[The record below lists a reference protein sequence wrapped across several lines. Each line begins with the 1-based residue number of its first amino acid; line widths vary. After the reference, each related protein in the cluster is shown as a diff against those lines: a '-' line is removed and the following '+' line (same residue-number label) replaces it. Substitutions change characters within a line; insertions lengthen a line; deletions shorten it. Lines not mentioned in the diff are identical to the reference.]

1 MARKARKGV
10 ELQSERG
17 SEPARSGAP
26 NPHMLAARQAKRGR
40 YTTEGSTVGEV
51 AAGGR
56 AVRQGRA
63 SGICDAGEKVHTRT
77 HAHTHTHT
85 HCIYIY
91 CMCVRVYCV
100 YCVYNTRTQTHTNT
114 QHKHT
119 QVHGSRKRAR
129 ELQRVDKVHT
139 CVCVC
144 VCVCVCDCI
153 CTKLTST
160 LETLCSDF
168 TQHSHYTT
176 DTTTLT

>member
-114 QHKHT
+114 QHKQTHRCMGAES
-119 QVHGSRKRAR
+119 VR
-129 ELQRVDKVHT
+129 ESCNALIRSILV

-144 VCVCVCDCI
+144 VCVCVI
-153 CTKLTST
+153 VYVLN
-160 LETLCSDF
+160 
-168 TQHSHYTT
+168 
-176 DTTTLT
+176 

>member
-77 HAHTHTHT
+77 HAHTHTHKS
-85 HCIYIY
+85 HANRRKRGSGI
-91 CMCVRVYCV
+91 
-100 YCVYNTRTQTHTNT
+100 HSAGAAAAS
-114 QHKHT
+114 
-119 QVHGSRKRAR
+119 GSRMG
-129 ELQRVDKVHT
+129 VD
-139 CVCVC
+139 
-144 VCVCVCDCI
+144 
-153 CTKLTST
+153 
-160 LETLCSDF
+160 
-168 TQHSHYTT
+168 
-176 DTTTLT
+176 